1 MDVRGPQLD
10 IPSGELVDGGAPA
23 QPLKLRKWLAFA
35 GGAVRRRKGLAAS
48 VFFLG
53 VAACG
58 VYLNFRT
65 PTYRVETKI
74 LAQKQQSLPSS
85 VRPIDDPPTR
95 SASDLIHQRENLI
108 AIIKQ
113 TNLFSDTGPITAS
126 PARWYSRL
134 PLLRRFSSVA
144 TTEDRLNNLVKGLD
158 RALVVVAGEDTV
170 TIRIDWGDPEA
181 AYRIL
186 EAALQN
192 FLEARHVKEIT
203 VIDEVISLLQARAS
217 TLREEL
223 EKVLQEQRG
232 PAEPATAA
240 GPPVRRAP
248 SEETVR
254 LKSMLEAKQRTIRD
268 MEDFRQKRLSDL
280 QAQLDEKRG
289 IYSDAYPSVV
299 SLRQD
304 IEAISRESPQITE
317 MREEVAKL
325 RAQYAARAGRELP
338 ETPTASALVPRTSR
352 RGAEGVPEEA
362 EPVRDARFR
371 YQQML
376 ERISAAQ
383 VELDSARAAFK
394 HRYRV
399 IWPAQVPRWPKGPS
413 GLTLLTVGTLFSFL
427 LAVLASMVVDL
438 KAARIVERWQVERML
453 DLAVLAGLKRK

>member
-1 MDVRGPQLD
+1 M
-10 IPSGELVDGGAPA
+10 
-23 QPLKLRKWLAFA
+23 
-35 GGAVRRRKGLAAS
+35 
-48 VFFLG
+48 
-53 VAACG
+53 
-58 VYLNFRT
+58 
-65 PTYRVETKI
+65 
-74 LAQKQQSLPSS
+74 
-85 VRPIDDPPTR
+85 
-95 SASDLIHQRENLI
+95 
-108 AIIKQ
+108 
-113 TNLFSDTGPITAS
+113 
-126 PARWYSRL
+126 
-134 PLLRRFSSVA
+134 
-144 TTEDRLNNLVKGLD
+144 
-158 RALVVVAGEDTV
+158 
-170 TIRIDWGDPEA
+170 
-181 AYRIL
+181 
-186 EAALQN
+186 
-192 FLEARHVKEIT
+192 KEIT

-383 VELDSARAAFK
+383 VELVSALAAFK

-399 IWPAQVPRWPKGPS
+399 IWPAQVPRWPKGP
-413 GLTLLTVGTLFSFL
+413 
-427 LAVLASMVVDL
+427 
-438 KAARIVERWQVERML
+438 RRWP
-453 DLAVLAGLKRK
+453 K

>member
-10 IPSGELVDGGAPA
+10 IPGDELVDGGAPA
-23 QPLKLRKWLAFA
+23 QPLKLGKWLAFA
-35 GGAVRRRKGLAAS
+35 GGAVRRRKWLAAS

-58 VYLNFRT
+58 VYLKFRP

-108 AIIKQ
+108 ALVKQ

-144 TTEDRLNNLVKGLD
+144 TTEERLNNLVKGLD
-158 RALVVVAGEDTV
+158 QALVVVSGEDTV

-240 GPPVRRAP
+240 SPPVRRAP

-268 MEDFRQKRLSDL
+268 MEDFRQRRLSDL

-289 IYSDAYPSVV
+289 IYSDA
-299 SLRQD
+299 
-304 IEAISRESPQITE
+304 E

-352 RGAEGVPEEA
+352 RGAEVVPEEA

-399 IWPAQVPRWPKGPS
+399 IWPAQVPKWPKGPS
-413 GLTLLTVGTLFSFL
+413 GLTLFTLGTLFSFL
-427 LAVLASMVVDL
+427 LAMLATMVADL

>member
-108 AIIKQ
+108 ALVKQ

-181 AYRIL
+181 AYRIV

-399 IWPAQVPRWPKGPS
+399 IWPAQVPKWPKGPS
-413 GLTLLTVGTLFSFL
+413 GLTLFTVGTLFSFL
-427 LAVLASMVVDL
+427 LAVLATMVADL

-453 DLAVLAGLKRK
+453 DLAVLGGLKRK